1 MSETGLLPAYL
12 IVGTDGVKR
21 DHAVSRMKARLEKS
35 GMVEFNL
42 DERDMTKDPDIESII
57 GSLNTFPMGSEFR
70 LVILGG
76 CSKLAKAVSEP
87 LVEYLASPSPTTV
100 CLIIADSLAKN
111 TRLYKAIAK
120 IDKKAVIDCSG
131 TKRWELPRRVQQMA
145 TQRGKSISTAAAEEL
160 VSRSGENTR
169 MLDNDLAKLA
179 QMVESPQ
186 IELADV
192 ERWIVRTAEVQPWD
206 FLNAVSARDMR
217 RSLELFK
224 LLPSKSY
231 VWTYTLLCGRIREL
245 IVAKALDARGQGRE
259 LAATLK
265 LQSWQ
270 VKNHLTWARRFS
282 MAELVA
288 ALEGA
293 VDVELA
299 LKGSADSQTALLLW
313 ITNILRKS

>member
-70 LVILGG
+70 LVILDG
-76 CSKLAKAVSEP
+76 CSKLAK
-87 LVEYLASPSPTTV
+87 
-100 CLIIADSLAKN
+100 
-111 TRLYKAIAK
+111 
-120 IDKKAVIDCSG
+120 
-131 TKRWELPRRVQQMA
+131 
-145 TQRGKSISTAAAEEL
+145 
-160 VSRSGENTR
+160 
-169 MLDNDLAKLA
+169 
-179 QMVESPQ
+179 
-186 IELADV
+186 
-192 ERWIVRTAEVQPWD
+192 
-206 FLNAVSARDMR
+206 AVSARDMR
-217 RSLELFK
+217 RSLELFN
-224 LLPSKSY
+224 LLPAKSY

>member
-1 MSETGLLPAYL
+1 
-12 IVGTDGVKR
+12 
-21 DHAVSRMKARLEKS
+21 
-35 GMVEFNL
+35 
-42 DERDMTKDPDIESII
+42 
-57 GSLNTFPMGSEFR
+57 
-70 LVILGG
+70 
-76 CSKLAKAVSEP
+76 
-87 LVEYLASPSPTTV
+87 
-100 CLIIADSLAKN
+100 
-111 TRLYKAIAK
+111 
-120 IDKKAVIDCSG
+120 
-131 TKRWELPRRVQQMA
+131 
-145 TQRGKSISTAAAEEL
+145 
-160 VSRSGENTR
+160 

-179 QMVESPQ
+179 QMVDAPQ

-217 RSLELFK
+217 RSLELFG
-224 LLPSKSY
+224 LLPAKSY

-265 LQSWQ
+265 LQPWQ

-299 LKGSADSQTALLLW
+299 LKGSADSQNALLLW